1 MGRPRTNTSCA
12 FLVRPA
18 SRKESAQEQIVKER
32 TQEAF
37 KSSRHLFAMQMEEEA
52 RLESVF
58 WIRSS
63 KTRQRIG
70 VYQNMEAA

>member
-1 MGRPRTNTSCA
+1 
-12 FLVRPA
+12 
-18 SRKESAQEQIVKER
+18 
-32 TQEAF
+32 
-37 KSSRHLFAMQMEEEA
+37 MQMEEEEEEEEEA

-63 KTRQRIG
+63 KTRQSVG